1 MKKILLKFDLLIK
14 VLNVEVSDT
23 RGDAIIT
30 KARHKKNP

>member
-1 MKKILLKFDLLIK
+1 MQKILLKFDLLIK

-23 RGDAIIT
+23 TNDAIIT